1 MAYIGI
7 GYSGEDSGFLRNQ
20 VDTHIQWLKGD
31 RLPRFFGDRFLV
43 LYDSN
48 TAREFAK
55 KCILAAQSNSITI
68 YPMERPLESC

>member
-7 GYSGEDSGFLRNQ
+7 GYTGEEATFLREF
-20 VDTHIQWLKGD
+20 VARHSAWLHGD
-31 RLPRFFGDRFLV
+31 RVPRFFGESFVV

-55 KCILAAQSNSITI
+55 KCLESAGKKAITI
-68 YPMERPLESC
+68 YPMERPIQQC